1 MAAGQTGMTGISVV
15 CRAEEEFKE
24 EIVAVM
30 IRSHSMEESFVT
42 VTKLN
47 ICSVMT
53 NTVLVNEIDFSLH
66 YFLALLKKKHLINL
80 SLIFNDTTNK
90 GIRASASCSLLT
102 IVVNQQI
109 KPGNYSIFFYLK
121 KNERLHLPHLLNL
134 IT

>member
-15 CRAEEEFKE
+15 CLAEEEFKE

-66 YFLALLKKKHLINL
+66 YFLALLKKNM
-80 SLIFNDTTNK
+80 
-90 GIRASASCSLLT
+90 
-102 IVVNQQI
+102 
-109 KPGNYSIFFYLK
+109 
-121 KNERLHLPHLLNL
+121 
-134 IT
+134 